1 MSSSLRRP
9 ALAVALLLTLGTA
22 ACAEDSTTET
32 DSAVS
37 DSTASSSAEPS
48 AGDATEPSAD
58 EATETSEAGDAAD
71 MTAGDDPAQA
81 AADYLVG
88 QLEDGSHF
96 PDDEGSLTVDGLLA
110 LVAVGGYDAEV
121 AEMAGWLAEQA
132 PTYTEGNGPAAGN
145 LAVAAAAAGE
155 DPTDFGGVDLVDGVT
170 AAIDESGQCGELA
183 GAYTQSLCVLGLVR
197 AEVDVPPSAVDNLVS
212 LQDAAT
218 GSFGFENEGEYVAD
232 LDSTALAVSALSG
245 VLDQD
250 GAVDAVVAARD
261 HLSGAMADD
270 GSWPGFSP
278 VNTTGL
284 VASALA
290 ALGEDVQPSVDWL
303 VGVQLDDGGFPA
315 DLTGELSDVR
325 ATTQGVLPLTGESL
339 LSVGVGG
346 QDRVEVPAGR

>member
-22 ACAEDSTTET
+22 ACAEDSTTDAGT
-32 DSAVS
+32 AGSDSA
-37 DSTASSSAEPS
+37 TSAMTEPP
-48 AGDATEPSAD
+48 ADDDAETSQPSAD
-58 EATETSEAGDAAD
+58 GTDTTAGPAGD
-71 MTAGDDPAQA
+71 PAEA
-81 AADYLVG
+81 AAAYLVG
-88 QLEDGSHF
+88 RLEDGSHF

-110 LVAVGGYDAEV
+110 LTAVGGHDAEV
-121 AEMAGWLAEQA
+121 ATMAGWLAEQA

-145 LAVAAAAAGE
+145 LAVAASAAGE
-155 DPTDFGGVDLVDGVT
+155 DPTDFGGVDLVDSIT

-197 AEVDVPPSAVDNLVS
+197 AEAEVPQPAVDNLVS
-212 LQDAAT
+212 LQDAET
-218 GSFGFENEGEYVAD
+218 GSFGYDNEGEYVAD

-261 HLSGAMADD
+261 YLTGELAGD

-303 VGVQLDDGGFPA
+303 ESVQLDDGGFPA

>member
-22 ACAEDSTTET
+22 ACAEDSVT
-32 DSAVS
+32 DTGSAGS
-37 DSTASSSAEPS
+37 DSTPAATAEPPADDA
-48 AGDATEPSAD
+48 AGTTDPAA
-58 EATETSEAGDAAD
+58 DAAD
-71 MTAGDDPAQA
+71 ATSGDSSGDPAEA
-81 AADYLVG
+81 AAAYLVG

-96 PDDEGSLTVDGLLA
+96 PDDEGGLTVDGLLA
-110 LVAVGGYDAEV
+110 LTAVGGHDAEV
-121 AEMAGWLAEQA
+121 AAMAGWLADQA

-145 LAVAAAAAGE
+145 LAVAASAAGE

-197 AEVDVPPSAVDNLVS
+197 AEAEVPQPAVDNLVS
-212 LQDAAT
+212 LQDAET
-218 GSFGFENEGEYVAD
+218 GSFGYDNEGEYVAD

-261 HLSGAMADD
+261 YLSGEVAEN

-290 ALGEDVQPSVDWL
+290 ALGEDVQPSADWL
-303 VGVQLDDGGFPA
+303 ESVQLDDGGFPA